1 MKKLL
6 PLLVSLSLS
15 SNETSDKATEGV
27 SLESANK
34 EKQQIKPPARYLVMS
49 TALIGYGSM
58 DAYKQMFPKAVTE

>member
-6 PLLVSLSLS
+6 SLLVSLSLS

-34 EKQQIKPPARYLVMS
+34 EKQQIRPSARYLVMS
-49 TALIGYGSM
+49 AALIGCDSI
-58 DAYKQMFPKAVTE
+58 DTYKQMLPKAVTE

>member
-6 PLLVSLSLS
+6 PLLVSP
-15 SNETSDKATEGV
+15 

-49 TALIGYGSM
+49 TALIGCDSI
-58 DAYKQMFPKAVTE
+58 DTYKQMFPKAVTE